1 VIGSGFNIVVIH
13 IPHIALLMDFE
24 VDALAAAVGYLIS
37 LIFCLVAFSSF
48 TLSQVAYNNHR
59 KDAQIYVIL
68 F

>member
-1 VIGSGFNIVVIH
+1 
-13 IPHIALLMDFE
+13 MDFE

-68 F
+68 FWYLCI